1 MGQTI
6 KTRIHLPVKFLPE
19 FSCRPGSRL
28 PWNYMHTNKN
38 IAAPFSSLRAPSS
51 WCALLLNISI
61 KNPDIKSGFLCNY
74 RASVTSLLVDPRRSR
89 PRPSCSPFGFQP
101 QTRIRLR
108 LSRPY
113 AFGDPAGAVCLL
125 SAYKL
130 KKPDFRPVFKF
141 IAQRGTRTLK
151 PCGMRPSN
159 ARVYQFRHLRENL
172 TNEGFKEHLCD
183 YIYILLKKYAP
194 RN

>member
-1 MGQTI
+1 
-6 KTRIHLPVKFLPE
+6 
-19 FSCRPGSRL
+19 
-28 PWNYMHTNKN
+28 MHTNKN

-74 RASVTSLLVDPRRSR
+74 RASVTSRRVNTSATR
-89 PRPSCSPFGFQP
+89 NSASPYPPFGFQP

-113 AFGDPAGAVCLL
+113 AGKAVCLL